1 MKWTAANGTSYSDEQ
16 VEQWAKAQ
24 ESEAEYSGKHLTSAM
39 PGRPVSVGKNAQP
52 FTIRLDEAR
61 RTKITTLAKELGT
74 TPSHLVRDLID
85 AL

>member
-1 MKWTAANGTSYSDEQ
+1 MKWTAANGTSYSVEQ

-24 ESEAEYSGKHLTSAM
+24 ESEAEYSGKHLTPAM
-39 PGRPVSVGKNAQP
+39 PGRPVSVGKNASP

-61 RTKITTLAKELGT
+61 RTKITTIAKELGT

>member
-1 MKWTAANGTSYSDEQ
+1 MKWTAANGTTYNDEQ
-16 VEQWAKAQ
+16 VEQWAKVQ
-24 ESEAEYSGKHLTSAM
+24 ESEAEYRGKHLTPAM
-39 PGRPVSVGKNAQP
+39 PGRPVSVGKNAHP

-61 RTKITTLAKELGT
+61 RNKINTIAKELGT

>member
-1 MKWTAANGTSYSDEQ
+1 
-16 VEQWAKAQ
+16 
-24 ESEAEYSGKHLTSAM
+24 M
-39 PGRPVSVGKNAQP
+39 PGRPVSVGKNAHP

-61 RTKITTLAKELGT
+61 RNKINTIAKELGT

>member
-24 ESEAEYSGKHLTSAM
+24 ESEAEYSGKHLIPAM

-61 RTKITTLAKELGT
+61 RTKITTIAKELGT